1 VPKITIRDAQG
12 EELLDADLS
21 GEGGLGRY
29 LRSAASLRS
38 VVPLARSFSKPLT
51 DSGGGEL
58 ALTTD
63 HDVPVGKNGE
73 LTISGGASVA
83 IGVHPSGGTML
94 AGSDLQAPIT
104 VPNGTT
110 YTSLTLEALLKAGL
124 AGSKDH
130 IGFGFEAGTALR
142 YAYFHPFDVVGNSLT
157 LRDAVKKMVSAAV
170 FPADVDDLNR
180 LSDGTHVSLAGEGEL
195 SFSGEAVLSS
205 TTNLLAT
212 PGLPL
217 IGTVSLTQGA
227 SVTVNATWTVSGEF
241 ELRVSKLSASQARL
255 AFYRRRGRSLSVSA
269 KAQAGVTV
277 NIRDSDLIAT
287 LMRAISS
294 DPEADLL
301 ALVNA
306 GLEDEPIL
314 AIQRAIEESIDRS
327 LTLSAQLQISALREA
342 EALFAYDIELPRL
355 NARVKSAV
363 DEALHGR
370 LGPLS
375 EVVAAAGAPVRLIA
389 SAAKQ
394 LRERKTTWRINVL
407 GILNVASFA
416 ELVREGTLMFDPV
429 SGALTAADKVSARR
443 IRITSRPLESD
454 AGKLRKVLFE
464 SLMVTAAY
472 QASRALGSAVSLT
485 AEHLYLEQRGR
496 TKRADLEDH
505 YRALIALG
513 LGDEAERDARLGTET
528 EFGGS
533 TFVIENHLNPAACDA
548 MFLDADGEPH
558 DMEPYED
565 IGRRAL
571 LALVPAD
578 DPARS
583 YRRLALA
590 SDTIWAQV
598 RNLGGDIDRALPGH
612 IRHDPLRLG
621 VVRGDV
627 FTVVWWARA
636 MSKAAAELVAMRK
649 FLGARNATAL
659 AADPAFR
666 KAKTKLSD
674 ALAGVVATTEARFD
688 DPWDVLAMDDAAAR
702 LGRLDAVIVST
713 RFAVRY
719 TEPELA
725 PAPAEAP
732 PVSRAARTRGA
743 RAPRLGSGQTLRLR
757 SGQARGGSE
766 PRDWTAEERDVF
778 SRHVVNLREGKLS
791 GEGSF
796 RSSREQVERIFGEL
810 IPAYAKEQKALGR
823 RPRVF
828 FYAHGGLTEERNGL
842 RPVLG
847 RRRFWELN
855 NVYPVYFVWETGLRE
870 TLLDIVGGAIRPSRA
885 TARGAVTDFAIERL
899 ARNGGKQV
907 WGQMKKSAEKSAG
920 ADGGARLVA
929 SLAGGLWKKLRG
941 EIEFH
946 ALGHSAGAI
955 FHAHFLPQL
964 VAERTSGVPPVEVRT
979 LHLLAPAITTGLFK
993 KNLLDLVGSGKPI
1006 TGLTMYTM
1014 TDELEQADDAGPYS
1028 KSLLYLVSRSFEDD
1042 VPTPI
1047 LGMQEA
1053 LKRDLQLIRFFGLAG
1068 TQKVADAVFSKS
1080 SISAALR
1087 DRSESMTHGGF
1098 DNDIATMTSMIRRV
1112 LDLPETSEA
1121 IEYFEEAVPGFDKP
1135 AIGVP
1140 RAEARPA
1147 APAPAAS
1154 TAVRRAPAVRAA
1166 PARKKWT
1173 VMVWMAGDNDLESFG
1188 DKDLAEMK
1196 RVGSTSDINV
1206 TVQFDSMRDDRT
1218 RRYSVTKGGQLDED
1232 VVEELGETNTGDP
1245 VVAIDFFRWA
1255 IERYPAERLLGV
1267 IWNHGSGI
1275 DETDIYARAG
1285 ARGMS
1290 VVRGVAA
1297 GPGDVQRNLVRRAL
1311 SSRHRRALFATTVS
1325 EATQDRAI
1333 AYDDTSR
1340 DFLDNIELKKVLAEV
1355 KKQTGRV
1362 LDVLGFD
1369 ACLMNMIEVAYQLK
1383 GTARVVVG
1391 SEELEPGD
1399 GWPYDRVL
1407 GSLAAN
1413 PDMSD
1418 ADLSTQIVDQ
1428 YIDSYRAGSITQS
1441 ALNLSRLD
1449 EVAREVN
1456 ALAAALIKA
1465 IRSAAEYTAVTKSL
1479 NATQRFDTADFV
1491 DLGHFCK
1498 ELGKRSKAAAVKK
1511 TTKAVLDALTGRDGF
1526 VLAER
1531 HKGSDVSDATGA
1543 AIYFPRGPVS
1553 KVYGRLDFAK
1563 GTGWRRFLDAY
1574 HKA

>member
-1 VPKITIRDAQG
+1 VPTITIRDEQG
-12 EELLDADLS
+12 KELLEADLS
-21 GEGGLGRY
+21 EGGLGRY

-38 VVPLARSFSKPLT
+38 VIPLARSFSKPLA
-51 DSGGGEL
+51 DGGGGEL
-58 ALTTD
+58 ALATD
-63 HDVPVGKNGE
+63 HDIPVGKSGE
-73 LTISGGASVA
+73 LTIGGGASVA
-83 IGVHPSGGTML
+83 IGVHPSGGAML
-94 AGSDLQAPIT
+94 AGSDLQAPVT
-104 VPNGTT
+104 VPNGTI
-110 YTSLTLEALLKAGL
+110 YTSLTVEALLKAGL
-124 AGSKDH
+124 AGTQGH

-142 YAYFHPFDVVGNSLT
+142 YAYFHPFDVVGSSLT
-157 LRDAVKKMVSAAV
+157 LRDAVKTMVSAAV
-170 FPADVDDLNR
+170 FPADVEDLTR
-180 LSDGTHVSLAGEGEL
+180 LAEGSHVSLAGEGEL

-205 TTNLLAT
+205 TANLLAT

-227 SVTVNATWTVSGEF
+227 SVAVKATWTVSGEF

-314 AIQRAIEESIDRS
+314 AIQRAIEASIDRS
-327 LTLSAQLQISALREA
+327 LTLSAQIQVSALRDD
-342 EALFAYDIELPRL
+342 EALFAYDIDLRRL
-355 NARVKSAV
+355 DAQGKSAV

-370 LGPLS
+370 QGLLYEAG
-375 EVVAAAGAPVRLIA
+375 AAASGPIRLIA
-389 SAAKQ
+389 SAARQ

-429 SGALTAADKVSARR
+429 SGALTAADKVSGRR
-443 IRITSRPLESD
+443 IRVTSRPLESD
-454 AGKLRKVLFE
+454 AEKLRKVLFE

-513 LGDEAERDARLGTET
+513 LCDEAERDARLGAEP
-528 EFGGS
+528 EFGSS
-533 TFVIENHLNPAACDA
+533 TFVIENHFDPAACDA

-558 DMEPYED
+558 DMEHYEG
-565 IGRRAL
+565 IARRAL

-578 DPARS
+578 DSVRS

-598 RNLGGDIDRALPGH
+598 RTLGGDIDRALPSH

-649 FLGARNATAL
+649 FLGARNATSL
-659 AADPAFR
+659 AADPAFL

-702 LGRLDAVIVST
+702 LGRLDSVIVST
-713 RFAVRY
+713 RFAARY
-719 TEPELA
+719 AEPELV
-725 PAPAEAP
+725 PAAIEAA
-732 PVSRAARTRGA
+732 PVSRGARTRGA
-743 RAPRLGSGQTLRLR
+743 RVAATT
-757 SGQARGGSE
+757 RGDRDV

-778 SRHVVNLREGKLS
+778 ARHVVNLREGKLS

-796 RSSREQVERIFGEL
+796 SSSREQMERIFSEL
-810 IPAYAKEQKALGR
+810 IPAYAREQKALGR

-885 TARGAVTDFAIERL
+885 ARGAVTDFAIERL
-899 ARNGGKQV
+899 ARNGGEQV
-907 WGQMKKSAEKSAG
+907 WGQMKKSAENAAG
-920 ADGGARLVA
+920 PDGGARLVA
-929 SLAGGLWKKLRG
+929 SLAGGLWKKLGG

-955 FHAHFLPQL
+955 FHAHFLPLL
-964 VAERTSGVPPVEVRT
+964 VAERPSGVPPVDVRT
-979 LHLLAPAITTGLFK
+979 LHLLAPAITIGLFK
-993 KNLLDLVGSGKPI
+993 KKLLGLVGSGKPI
-1006 TGLTMYTM
+1006 TALTMYTM

-1028 KSLLYLVSRSFEDD
+1028 KSLLYLVSRSFEDE

-1068 TQKVADAVFSKS
+1068 TEKVADVVFSRS
-1080 SISAALR
+1080 LASAALR

-1112 LDLPETSEA
+1112 LDLPDTSGV
-1121 IEYFEEAVPGFDKP
+1121 IDYFEEAVPGFDKP

-1188 DKDLAEMK
+1188 DRDLAEMK
-1196 RVGSTSDINV
+1196 QVGSNGDINV

-1218 RRYSVTKGGQLDED
+1218 RRYSVTKGGQLDAD

-1275 DETDIYARAG
+1275 DETDVYARAG

-1297 GPGDVQRNLVRRAL
+1297 GPGDIQRSLVRRAL
-1311 SSRHRRALFATTVS
+1311 SSRHRRAVFATTVS

-1369 ACLMNMIEVAYQLK
+1369 ACLMNMAEVAYQLK

-1407 GSLAAN
+1407 KSLAAN
-1413 PDMSD
+1413 PDVSG
-1418 ADLSTQIVDQ
+1418 AELGTQIVDH
-1428 YIDSYRAGSITQS
+1428 YIDSYQAGSITQS
-1441 ALNLSRLD
+1441 ALDLSRLD
-1449 EVAREVN
+1449 EVARATN
-1456 ALAAALIKA
+1456 TLATALITA
-1465 IRSAAEYTAVTKSL
+1465 IRSAAEYTAVTKTL

-1491 DLGHFCK
+1491 DLGHFCQ
-1498 ELGKRSKAAAVKK
+1498 ELGKRSKAAAVKRAA
-1511 TTKAVLDALTGRDGF
+1511 TAVLESLTGPNGF

-1531 HKGSDVSDATGA
+1531 YKGSDVSDATGV

-1563 GTGWRRFLDAY
+1563 ATSWRRFLEAY